1 MNQTVEIN
9 PLIEPGGIPADDI
22 AVIEAVSLTK
32 VYKLYKESIDRLKE
46 ALNPFNKRYHED
58 FYALRDVSFKAVKG
72 RTVGIIGKNG
82 AGKSTL
88 LQILTGVLT
97 PTSGTLTKTGRLS
110 ALLELGAGFNPELT
124 GIENIYFNG
133 TVMGCT
139 RAEIDERLREIIAYA
154 DIGQFIY
161 QPVRTYS
168 SGMFVR
174 LAFAVSV
181 SVEPD
186 ILIIDEALSVG
197 DIRFQIKCFRKL
209 NDFKNSGRCIVLVSH
224 DIGAIKRLCDSVIWL
239 RDGQVYLAGD
249 PEYVCKEYMSYMFYD
264 GSSTS
269 STNTTSH
276 KSIASCD
283 AIEWEDVRGYASFGE
298 GGAEIRRVVMV
309 SSETNCRMDVL
320 KGGERV
326 KFLVEADIRGNIIS
340 PGCGITLKDNYGT
353 YIFTINNYIYNVQI
367 EPFTDTRRL
376 CVEFEFEFPNLKS
389 GSYSF
394 SVSISD
400 GTVERHIQ
408 NHWIHEAY
416 VIHIINSDIKY
427 NMGCYLILDNV
438 GIKVATT
445 GRMD

>member
-1 MNQTVEIN
+1 
-9 PLIEPGGIPADDI
+9 
-22 AVIEAVSLTK
+22 
-32 VYKLYKESIDRLKE
+32 
-46 ALNPFNKRYHED
+46 
-58 FYALRDVSFKAVKG
+58 LRDVSFKTLKG

-97 PTSGTLTKTGRLS
+97 PTSGMLTKTGRLS

-133 TVMGCT
+133 TIMGCT
-139 RAEIDERLREIIAYA
+139 RREIDERLGDIIAFA
-154 DIGQFIY
+154 DIGEFIY
-161 QPVRTYS
+161 QPVKTYS

-181 SVEPD
+181 SVDPD

-197 DIRFQIKCFRKL
+197 DIRFQIKCFRKIT
-209 NDFKNSGRCIVLVSH
+209 DFKNSGKCIVLVSH

-239 RDGQVYLAGD
+239 RDGQIYLNGD

-264 GSSTS
+264 GTAKE
-269 STNTTSH
+269 NKDILSH
-276 KSIASCD
+276 ESKAPD
-283 AIEWEDVRGYASFGE
+283 EAIEWENVRGYSSFGE
-298 GGAEIRRVVMV
+298 GGAEIRRVVMI
-309 SSETNCRMDVL
+309 SCETGRRVNIL

-326 KFLVEADIRGNIIS
+326 KFLVEADITGIIVS
-340 PGCGITLKDNYGT
+340 PGCGITLIDNYGT

-367 EPFTDTRRL
+367 EPFMDTARL
-376 CVEFEFEFPNLKS
+376 RVEFEFNFPNLKA

-400 GTVERHIQ
+400 GTVESHIQ

-416 VIHIINSDIKY
+416 VVQLINSDIRY
-427 NMGCYLILDNV
+427 NMGCYIVIDNV
-438 GIKVATT
+438 EIKVNT
-445 GRMD
+445 GRID

>member
-1 MNQTVEIN
+1 MEIN
-9 PLIEPGGIPADDI
+9 TGTESRAED
-22 AVIEAVSLTK
+22 AVVIGAAGLTK
-32 VYKLYKESIDRLKE
+32 VYKLYKRAIDRLKE
-46 ALNPFNKRYHED
+46 AVNPFKRIYHED
-58 FYALRDVSFKAVKG
+58 FYALRDVCFEARKG
-72 RTVGIIGKNG
+72 RTIGIIGKNG

-97 PTSGTLTKTGRLS
+97 PTSGVLTKVGRLS

-133 TVMGCT
+133 TIMGYT
-139 RAEIDERLREIIAYA
+139 RREIDDRLSEIIAFA
-154 DIGQFIY
+154 DIGEFIH
-161 QPVRTYS
+161 QPVKTYS

-197 DIRFQIKCFRKL
+197 DIRFQIKCFRKIT
-209 NDFKNSGRCIVLVSH
+209 DFKNSGKCIVLVSH

-239 RDGQVYLAGD
+239 RDGQVYLNGD

-264 GSSTS
+264 GTS
-269 STNTTSH
+269 KENKDTQ
-276 KSIASCD
+276 APEQGAGAGE

-298 GGAEIRRVVMV
+298 GGAEIRRVVLI
-309 SSETNCRMDVL
+309 SCETGRRINML

-326 KFLVEADIRGNIIS
+326 KFLVEADITGHITN

-367 EPFTDTRRL
+367 EPFTDTLRL
-376 CVEFEFEFPNLKS
+376 HVEFDFQFPNLKS
-389 GSYSF
+389 GNYSF

-400 GTVERHIQ
+400 GTVESHIQ

-416 VIHIINSDIKY
+416 VLQLINSDIRY
-427 NMGCYLILDNV
+427 NMGCYLVIDNV
-438 GIKVATT
+438 DIKVNT
-445 GRMD
+445 GRIEST

>member
-1 MNQTVEIN
+1 M
-9 PLIEPGGIPADDI
+9 LISADRDPAVGEEAI
-22 AVIEAVSLTK
+22 IEAAALTK
-32 VYKLYKESIDRLKE
+32 VYKLYKRAVDRLKE

-58 FYALRDVSFKAVKG
+58 FYALRDVSFKAIKG

-97 PTSGTLTKTGRLS
+97 PTSGVLTKCGRLS

-133 TVMGCT
+133 TIMGYSRT
-139 RAEIDERLREIIAYA
+139 EIDERLGEIIAFA
-154 DIGQFIY
+154 DIGEFIH
-161 QPVRTYS
+161 QPVKTYS

-197 DIRFQIKCFRKL
+197 DIRFQIKCFRKIT
-209 NDFKNSGRCIVLVSH
+209 DFKNSGKCIILVSH

-239 RDGQVYLAGD
+239 RDGQVYLNGD

-264 GSSTS
+264 GSSTENKNALAPEP
-269 STNTTSH
+269 T
-276 KSIASCD
+276 ASGGV
-283 AIEWEDVRGYASFGE
+283 IEWEDVRGYASFGE
-298 GGAEIRRVVMV
+298 GGAEILRVVML
-309 SSETNCRMDVL
+309 SCETNRRLNVL

-326 KFLVEADIRGNIIS
+326 KFIVEAVINSDIVS

-353 YIFTINNYIYNVQI
+353 YMFTINNYIYNVQI
-367 EPFTDTRRL
+367 EPFTDTLRL
-376 CVEFEFEFPNLKS
+376 HVEFDFNFPHLKS
-389 GSYSF
+389 GNYSF

-400 GTVERHIQ
+400 GTVESHIQ

-416 VIHIINSDIKY
+416 VIQLINSDIKY
-427 NMGCYLILDNV
+427 NMGCYLVLENV
-438 GIKVATT
+438 DITVNT
-445 GRMD
+445 GKIVS

>member
-1 MNQTVEIN
+1 MEIN
-9 PLIEPGGIPADDI
+9 TGRDRGGVPTGGD
-22 AVIEAVSLTK
+22 AVIEAVDLTK
-32 VYKLYKESIDRLKE
+32 VYKLYKRAIDRLKE
-46 ALNPFNKRYHED
+46 AVNPFKKQYHED
-58 FYALRDVSFKAVKG
+58 FYALRDVSFKAIKG

-97 PTSGTLTKTGRLS
+97 PTSGMLTKSGRLS

-133 TVMGCT
+133 TIMGYT
-139 RAEIDERLREIIAYA
+139 RAEIDERLGEIISFA
-154 DIGQFIY
+154 DIGEFIY
-161 QPVRTYS
+161 QPVKSFS

-181 SVEPD
+181 SVDPD

-197 DIRFQIKCFRKL
+197 DIRFQIKCFRKIT
-209 NDFKNSGRCIVLVSH
+209 DFKNSGKCIILVSH

-239 RDGQVYLAGD
+239 RDGQVYLTGE

-264 GSSTS
+264 GSTTENKYTLAPEST
-269 STNTTSH
+269 
-276 KSIASCD
+276 ASGD
-283 AIEWEDVRGYASFGE
+283 TIEWEDVRGYASFGE
-298 GGAEIRRVVMV
+298 GGAEIRRVIMI
-309 SSETNCRMDVL
+309 SCETNRRINIL
-320 KGGERV
+320 RGGERV
-326 KFLVEADIRGNIIS
+326 KFLVEADIKGNIVS

-367 EPFTDTRRL
+367 EPFTDTL
-376 CVEFEFEFPNLKS
+376 KLHVEFEFYFPTLKS
-389 GSYSF
+389 GNYSF

-400 GTVERHIQ
+400 GTVESHIQ

-416 VIHIINSDIKY
+416 VVQLINSDIKY
-427 NMGCYLILDNV
+427 NMGCILIIENV
-438 GIKVATT
+438 AIKVNTD
-445 GRMD
+445 RLE